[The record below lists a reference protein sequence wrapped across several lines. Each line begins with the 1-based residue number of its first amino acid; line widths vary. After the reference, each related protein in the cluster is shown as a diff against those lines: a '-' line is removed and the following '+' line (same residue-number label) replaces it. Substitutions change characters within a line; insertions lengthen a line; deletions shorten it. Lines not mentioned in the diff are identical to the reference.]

1 MVFPIFLIRVIS
13 QIILNLDL
21 IYLLLYLFQIL
32 LSFLTQSILIIII
45 ISVLELDN

>member
-32 LSFLTQSILIIII
+32 LSFFDTEYFNYNYYIRP
-45 ISVLELDN
+45 